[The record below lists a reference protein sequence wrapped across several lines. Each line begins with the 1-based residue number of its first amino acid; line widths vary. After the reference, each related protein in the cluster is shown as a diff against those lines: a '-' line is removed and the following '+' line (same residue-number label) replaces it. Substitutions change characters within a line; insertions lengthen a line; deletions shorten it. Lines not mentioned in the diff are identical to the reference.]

1 MALPADAR
9 LDAVLERGEL
19 DGAYFFYG
27 DAGRLRDEAAERLI
41 DAAVDP
47 STRDFNLDRFR
58 GEDVEPDELAR
69 ALAMPP
75 MMADRRVVAVFEA
88 QGLTGRGRRAVEE
101 ALEAASAGLTLVVAA
116 TIPDRSKASFYKVLK
131 KQALALEWS
140 APKEDEL
147 PGWIRE
153 RAEGAHGLR
162 LGTREARALASA
174 VGPDLGRLE
183 AELEKLA
190 TAATGDAVS
199 LETIRR
205 LVPDV
210 RDVDRWGWLDDVADR
225 SYGAALERLPRLLSE
240 PSESAVG
247 LLVGMVDQHVFLGLA
262 LAEGRDGVARA
273 LQEAGKPY
281 LKWKAKIYARQ
292 ARSWS
297 GGELERALGLM
308 RRADGQAKSGLDDRR
323 VLEELL
329 LSLEL
334 LRERASARA

>member
-41 DAAVDP
+41 TAAVDP

-58 GEDVEPDELAR
+58 GDDVEPEELAR

-75 MMADRRVVAVFEA
+75 MMAERRVVAVFEA
-88 QGLTGRGRRAVEE
+88 QGLTARGRRAVEE
-101 ALEAASAGLTLVVAA
+101 ALEAGSRGLTVVVTA
-116 TIPDRSKASFYKVLK
+116 TIPDRSKASFYRTLK
-131 KQALALEWS
+131 KRALALEWS
-140 APKEDEL
+140 APDEDEL
-147 PGWIRE
+147 PGWIME
-153 RAEGAHGLR
+153 RAGSVHELDLGA
-162 LGTREARALASA
+162 REARALASA

-183 AELEKLA
+183 GELEKLA
-190 TAATGDAVS
+190 AAASGGSVD
-199 LETIRR
+199 LETLRK

-210 RDVDRWGWLDDVADR
+210 RDVDRWGWLDDVAER
-225 SYGAALERLPRLLSE
+225 SYASALDRLPRLLSE

-247 LLVGMVDQHVFLGLA
+247 LLIGMIDQHVYVGVA
-262 LAEGRDGVARA
+262 LDGGREGVARA
-273 LQEAGKPY
+273 LGRAGKPY
-281 LKWKAKIYARQ
+281 LKWKARIYAGQ
-292 ARSWS
+292 ARSWT

-308 RRADGQAKSGLDDRR
+308 RRADRQAKSGLDDRR

-334 LRERASARA
+334 LRARRPARA